1 MDSANGIVTKA
12 DLEGVD
18 LRGANLADADPDRE
32 TITELLAGGL
42 AALEWA
48 FTQARRR
55 VAEWE
60 PAPCPPLGYERFA
73 DLERRVRVDRCV
85 VPRRYWHA

>member
-1 MDSANGIVTKA
+1 MTTSQEDGMDSANGIVTKA

-60 PAPCPPLGYERFA
+60 PAPCPPL
-73 DLERRVRVDRCV
+73 
-85 VPRRYWHA
+85 PRRYWHA